1 MIRKFYATPLI
12 IFLASLLIA
21 CDSVSPKTT
30 TSQTNIS
37 QDSSSQNNDLPIEK
51 GSANYVTFDSA
62 ESLAS
67 RADVIIIGQTKSDF
81 QSSQAVSIDKE
92 NKGKAKIKVGQSVVV
107 RDEMGQISDY
117 YTITPV
123 TIKKV
128 LKGTDTVLE
137 KEISVIQAGAVVE
150 EPGRDKY
157 ILADDG
163 FSPLVK
169 NAKYL
174 LFLSKVDSTIYP
186 NLEDTYSIISVNQG
200 KFNLDKTDKKEAKV
214 ETDDEQ
220 YKNLKQKVMKKY
232 DRQLDLVP

>member
-1 MIRKFYATPLI
+1 MIIRFFATSLI
-12 IFLASLLIA
+12 IFWASLLVA

-30 TSQTNIS
+30 TSETNIS
-37 QDSSSQNNDLPIEK
+37 QDSSSQK
-51 GSANYVTFDSA
+51 SSGNYVTFDSP

-81 QSSQAVSIDKE
+81 QSSQALSIDKE
-92 NKGKAKIKVGQSVVV
+92 NKGKAKIKLGQSVVV

-123 TIKKV
+123 AIEKV
-128 LKGTDTVLE
+128 LKGTDTIVE
-137 KEISVIQAGAVVE
+137 KEIPVIQAGAVID

-214 ETDDEQ
+214 EADDEQ
-220 YKNLKQKVMKKY
+220 YKNLKQKVIKKY
-232 DRQLDLVP
+232 DRQLDLIP